1 MTKTKIIL
9 SVIALAAAAIPT
21 VMYVSYV
28 GSTEELVKNHSD
40 IDPMIV
46 RKVSKEMFFESLRG
60 EYNNVVDDSDG
71 STGEYDK
78 IFFAKVAKLTS
89 K

>member
-9 SVIALAAAAIPT
+9 SLIAIAAVIIP
-21 VMYVSYV
+21 VMGYVSYV
-28 GSTEELVKNHSD
+28 GSTEELVLRFPD
-40 IDPMIV
+40 INPTIV
-46 RKVSKEMFFESLRG
+46 RQISKEMFFESLHG
-60 EYNNVVDDSDG
+60 KYNNIVDDNDG

-78 IFFAKVAKLTS
+78 IFQEKVQKLTS